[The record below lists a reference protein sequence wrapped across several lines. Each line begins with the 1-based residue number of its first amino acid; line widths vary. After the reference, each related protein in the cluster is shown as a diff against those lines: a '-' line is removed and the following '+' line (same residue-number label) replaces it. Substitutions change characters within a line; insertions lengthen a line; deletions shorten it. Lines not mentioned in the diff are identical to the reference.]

1 MSVINVTNISVTFFE
16 KIQNKVKI
24 FVHCY
29 SIIDVYKM
37 AGSLLACCREKNMV
51 ARAYTMW
58 WCGQHQKV
66 VRLINDYLTET

>member
-51 ARAYTMW
+51 ARAYTM
-58 WCGQHQKV
+58 
-66 VRLINDYLTET
+66 